1 MILSMHHIEQFLLCI
16 YNIMQGDVIDI
27 YYFEVDCER
36 ARLHTN
42 LQEDHKK
49 TQSWWATNVTTKKI
63 PQSNAR
69 KKVHTPIKPI

>member
-49 TQSWWATNVTTKKI
+49 TQS
-63 PQSNAR
+63 
-69 KKVHTPIKPI
+69 